1 MNHFRDQKIFIQH
14 YIATFLLIIVNMT
27 NLQIC
32 SVGQTKQLSVARN
45 RILLHLGG
53 QHTLRKYLLD
63 NNP

>member
-1 MNHFRDQKIFIQH
+1 
-14 YIATFLLIIVNMT
+14 MT